1 MKKQKMINRPSAMGK
16 EQLLLLKKGMSKKAY
31 KEYCRKYRSSL
42 MLGRNYGTRRMASA
56 RDYVRNR
63 NVRIENTKI
72 NRGIE

>member
-1 MKKQKMINRPSAMGK
+1 MEKQKMINKPSAMGK

-56 RDYVRNR
+56 RDCVRNR
-63 NVRIENTKI
+63 NIHIEDTKI
-72 NRGIE
+72 YRGIE

>member
-1 MKKQKMINRPSAMGK
+1 MEKQKMINKPSAMGK

-63 NVRIENTKI
+63 NVRIEDTKI